1 MVNVKL
7 IQDLDNEG
15 SRGRKYSMLVIAE
28 AERLHR
34 EAKPARDKVYPGPN
48 SRVSLGRAWPSREHT
63 SHQCPGSCYRGLVAW
78 LRRQCPQVEKPPL
91 KTRPEPQSCF

>member
-15 SRGRKYSMLVIAE
+15 SRGRKYSMLVTAE

-48 SRVSLGRAWPSREHT
+48 SRVSLGGHG
-63 SHQCPGSCYRGLVAW
+63 HPGNT
-78 LRRQCPQVEKPPL
+78 PPTNVQEAATGVL
-91 KTRPEPQSCF
+91 WHGSGDSAPKWKSLH